1 MIFTTRHERK
11 KTGFPVLSSPDN
23 TWRPVFLVL
32 DDNSRS
38 QPVGSISLP
47 RIRPSL
53 CFATKKRGRRR
64 ERGREAHVSP
74 RPSSW
79 NKKGRQEDDISRDD
93 PEFEKNN
100 LSLSLSVG
108 SDVFPRGNILRDPEV
123 SFSPRVCPSARHVG
137 IVLPAK
143 VKLSRTRCVF
153 LYFRSVNGHR
163 RYPS

>member
-1 MIFTTRHERK
+1 M
-11 KTGFPVLSSPDN
+11 
-23 TWRPVFLVL
+23 
-32 DDNSRS
+32 
-38 QPVGSISLP
+38 
-47 RIRPSL
+47 
-53 CFATKKRGRRR
+53 
-64 ERGREAHVSP
+64 SP

-79 NKKGRQEDDISRDD
+79 SKKGRQEDDISRDD

-163 RYPS
+163 RYPGPKFRVKHFLVLLLLSLLARRNLIAIVSFFFLYDTFGYSSGNLIRIR